1 MNLMAY
7 PKDYKYTREH
17 EWIQV
22 KGNTATIGITD
33 HAQESLGDIV
43 SVELPKPG
51 AQLEAGKTFGTV
63 ESVKAVTELY
73 APASGK
79 VVEVNVSLNQAPEAV
94 NKDAHSAW
102 MIKLELSNPKQ
113 ADGLMSAEDYEKY
126 IAEEK

>member
-1 MNLMAY
+1 MAY
-7 PKDYKYTREH
+7 PKDYKYTKEH

-22 KGNTATIGITD
+22 KGNAGLVGITN

-43 SVELPKPG
+43 FVELSKNG
-51 AQLEAGKTFGTV
+51 AQVQTGKSFGTV
-63 ESVKAVTELY
+63 ESVKAVSELY

-79 VVEVNVSLNQAPEAV
+79 VIEVNEMLNQSPEAI

-102 MIKLELSNPKQ
+102 MIKVELSDMKEVD
-113 ADGLMSAEDYEKY
+113 ALMSADDYEKF